1 MIDLLLDVAK
11 FIVRMRTPT
20 YYDFLVR
27 EKELLR
33 EFNERMKKEKGE
45 GWSINSLDGGIQE
58 IRGIQK
64 IQDIREIQDVPKKNP
79 VDYISEAMRILK
91 KARDEATC
99 PVVRDTIDE
108 MILTM
113 EERLSKRISVIG
125 GSKLLEEIKKV
136 IEEEGIDDWDDL
148 SEERKAEVI
157 KKVKSRLGG

>member
-11 FIVRMRTPT
+11 FIVKMRTPT

-45 GWSINSLDGGIQE
+45 GWILNQE
-58 IRGIQK
+58 TTK
-64 IQDIREIQDVPKKNP
+64 DNPKKNP
-79 VDYISEAMRILK
+79 VDYVSEAMRILR

-108 MILTM
+108 MLLTM

-125 GSKLLEEIKKV
+125 GNRLLEEIKRV
-136 IEEEGIDDWDDL
+136 IEEEGIEDWDDL

-157 KKVKSRLGG
+157 NKVKSRLGG

>member
-11 FIVRMRTPT
+11 FIVKMRTPT

-45 GWSINSLDGGIQE
+45 GWSINSPSG
-58 IRGIQK
+58 RV
-64 IQDIREIQDVPKKNP
+64 QDNPKKNP
-79 VDYISEAMRILK
+79 VDYVSEAMRILR

-108 MILTM
+108 MLLTM

-125 GSKLLEEIKKV
+125 GNKLLEEIKRV
-136 IEEEGIDDWDDL
+136 IEEEGIEDWDSL